1 MALTDQIVIRVA
13 GGGTGMGSD
22 VTAADMGAC
31 MSRGYEV
38 QQLAA
43 RVDLCL
49 GRVEKVLG
57 GFREIQLLD
66 WQSPAG
72 RAYRNSVALQ
82 EAALGRAR
90 VRLEDALAS
99 VRRHAQAVGASAGNP
114 AGRY

>member
-1 MALTDQIVIRVA
+1 MS
-13 GGGTGMGSD
+13 SD
-22 VTAADMGAC
+22 VRAADMAAC

-43 RVDLCL
+43 RVDACL
-49 GRVEKVLG
+49 GRVERVLA

-82 EAALGRAR
+82 EVALGRAGG
-90 VRLEDALAS
+90 RLEEALAA
-99 VRRHAQAVGASAGNP
+99 VNHHAQFVGALAGSP
-114 AGRY
+114 AGGF